1 MLVLLVL
8 HICSSDWWLLWEVR
22 AVSVGK
28 GGYVPMPGRS
38 PGWRCSDVQ
47 NSQTVVL

>member
-8 HICSSDWWLLWEVR
+8 QICSRDWWLLWEVR

-28 GGYVPMPGRS
+28 DGFMQMPGRS
-38 PGWRCSDVQ
+38 PGGDVLM
-47 NSQTVVL
+47 SRIP